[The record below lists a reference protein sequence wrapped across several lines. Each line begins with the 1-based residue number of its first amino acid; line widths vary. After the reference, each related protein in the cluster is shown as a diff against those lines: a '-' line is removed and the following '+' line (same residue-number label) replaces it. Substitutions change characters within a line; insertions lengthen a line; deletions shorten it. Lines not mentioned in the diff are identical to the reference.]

1 MATLQ
6 EKNNAHIFTITTELD
21 PPKSASSHKTE
32 EQVQK
37 ISSYIDAVNIADCP
51 MAKLRMSPIALSSII
66 HHKYNVESIF
76 HLTCRDRNVLGLQAE
91 LLGAYALGVRNILTL
106 TGDPPTIGDH
116 PNAKGVFEVDST
128 GLIEIAATLNKGV
141 DLEGHPLE
149 EATNFYI
156 GTTANPGADDLDK
169 EIKRLEGKKKAG
181 AKFIQTQPV
190 YDIKE
195 TERFLEAAK
204 TLDLPILLGIVPLK
218 SFKMATYFNDNVP
231 GVHVPPSILKAME
244 NGNRDTGLQIAREIS
259 FALKELG
266 ADGIHLMPVNDIDAI
281 PFIVEGLR

>member
-66 HHKYNVESIF
+66 QHKYNVESIF

-156 GTTANPGADDLDK
+156 GTTANPGADDLDQ
-169 EIKRLEGKKKAG
+169 EIRRLEGKKKAG

-218 SFKMATYFNDNVP
+218 SFKMATYFNNNVP